1 MNLQRL
7 LLVKLVI
14 LVISLVIVQPG
25 FSQGKREESQ
35 SFSGYIESIP
45 KNSKF
50 VVVNEI
56 RVFISS
62 NTKIVD
68 EKGNFLKIDNLKP
81 GLLVAIEGIRKSD
94 GISAGKIT
102 VMKSPKIKS

>member
-1 MNLQRL
+1 MKLQRL
-7 LLVKLVI
+7 LFVKLLI
-14 LVISLVIVQPG
+14 LAICFVTVQPG
-25 FSQGKREESQ
+25 LSQGKREEIQ

-68 EKGNFLKIDNLKP
+68 EKGNILEIDNLKP

-94 GISAGKIT
+94 GILAGKIT
-102 VMKSPKIKS
+102 IMRTPGIKR